1 MRRDN
6 RYTASRDSVEPLCF
20 PNPLRIALDRPN
32 LDRAVFFFPQVYNLL
47 QHIKTAVRFTGF
59 CCIIKTTEIMLRC
72 SALLISK
79 VSSLFTSLNFV
90 QGLPRLLGNYLHKTS
105 VPCPLCR
112 KWVLFQL
119 S

>member
-59 CCIIKTTEIMLRC
+59 CCIIKSPLIMLR
-72 SALLISK
+72 SFPDVITQF
-79 VSSLFTSLNFV
+79 SSLFTLLNFV
-90 QGLPRLLGNYLHKTS
+90 QGLPRLLGNYLHKTR
-105 VPCPLCR
+105 VAFPF
-112 KWVLFQL
+112 V
-119 S
+119 